1 MSSNRPFQLR
11 TLKIFT
17 RRNIDCT
24 RPVAI
29 AQLMFWNVLFQV
41 PKLCFSNS
49 NGHINQFL
57 FASSHQIWNKNSPIP
72 VNAYPHTERLLE
84 KHFSWS
90 EDSWGLEKA
99 GIIAYCYFFIFS
111 MFFCSSLQAVL
122 QWWSSSYT
130 VMTVAARQGST
141 IWGMTT
147 LFDGRHWCF
156 MSMKQILMTFPPLT
170 FWSLNAHTVSES
182 VWKSK
187 KVGFWS
193 ESRKGRPQ
201 GDSVGRRQREE
212 RDSQQSHTLGGLISN
227 CTCVGLPLN
236 SIGKVFEARANVSVP
251 IPEFQ

>member
-1 MSSNRPFQLR
+1 
-11 TLKIFT
+11 
-17 RRNIDCT
+17 
-24 RPVAI
+24 
-29 AQLMFWNVLFQV
+29 
-41 PKLCFSNS
+41 
-49 NGHINQFL
+49 
-57 FASSHQIWNKNSPIP
+57 
-72 VNAYPHTERLLE
+72 
-84 KHFSWS
+84 
-90 EDSWGLEKA
+90 
-99 GIIAYCYFFIFS
+99 

-156 MSMKQILMTFPPLT
+156 MSMKQILMTFSPLT
-170 FWSLNAHTVSES
+170 FWSLNAHTVSGS

-236 SIGKVFEARANVSVP
+236 SIGKVFEARANVFTHSRISVGDTNVELLQRALHILWKLNRHCDKNP
-251 IPEFQ
+251 QKSSRNLWPEPNLVNYLAKEIKKSIFYLEFK